1 MTRRRINYPGIIDQD
16 FPSGYVDGEPA
27 RGGEQGSGPMGIDRK
42 AAIVAYKERTTPAGI
57 YAVRCA
63 ATGQVWA
70 GASRHL
76 DTHRNG
82 LWFALRMGSSPNRA
96 LQAAWTAHGEAAF
109 AFEVVEQLP
118 PETAPYL
125 LQAELKE
132 RLAACRARL
141 DALAA

>member
-1 MTRRRINYPGIIDQD
+1 M
-16 FPSGYVDGEPA
+16 S
-27 RGGEQGSGPMGIDRK
+27 IDRK
-42 AAIVAYKERTTPAGI
+42 AAIAAYKERKTPAGI
-57 YAVRCA
+57 FAVRCA

-82 LWFALRMGSSPNRA
+82 LWFALRMGSNRNPT

-118 PETAPYL
+118 EETASYL

-141 DALAA
+141 GALPV